1 MLIRRYP
8 CSTWSASTQD
18 LISVIGMADA
28 AEISKVCRV
37 NLATANAW
45 RIGDEPVPFAAFELM
60 KLHRKRELPECFGK
74 FAGWRLI
81 DSKLV
86 PPNGHPVADG
96 VCLSDWPS
104 RREMFQLRR
113 LTDLQFE
120 QIELLTR
127 QRDFYRSQARL
138 EARAGLMLLGWYD

>member
-1 MLIRRYP
+1 MLVRRYP
-8 CSTWSASTQD
+8 CSTWSASTQE

-86 PPNGHPVADG
+86 PPNGNPVADG
-96 VCLSDWPS
+96 VCLSDWPRRKEMHLLS
-104 RREMFQLRR
+104 RLVDM
-113 LTDLQFE
+113 QFE
-120 QIELLTR
+120 QIEMLTR
-127 QRDFYRSQARL
+127 QRNFYQRQTLL
-138 EARAGLMLLGWYD
+138 EARAGLMLFNWFS